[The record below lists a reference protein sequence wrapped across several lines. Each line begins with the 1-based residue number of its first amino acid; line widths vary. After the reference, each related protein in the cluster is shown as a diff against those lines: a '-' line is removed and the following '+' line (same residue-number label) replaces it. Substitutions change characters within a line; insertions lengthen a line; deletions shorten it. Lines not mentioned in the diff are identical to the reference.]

1 MIKKIIRSKEEIRKS
16 ILEEQKKLNLPL
28 QNNIVRAIIFYAT
41 NEGRNNIIADGSLLL
56 FRIREAVIRHFGKSE
71 APARTRIGYYDSS
84 PSDKNKRDIAK
95 IAKEALS
102 NTNGKCPMDLKE
114 PLTALLGLGEG
125 RTNYK
130 NSWFFIFWEEIK
142 NKEKKTFFLP
152 ADFLRET
159 EKITGVLPSE
169 VKDICFGIG
178 KQAKDFIEKDVLLLL
193 NKEIK
198 D

>member
-1 MIKKIIRSKEEIRKS
+1 MSKKIRNKKEIRES
-16 ILEEQKKLNLPL
+16 ILEEQEKLNLPL
-28 QNNIVRAIIFYAT
+28 QSNVIQAIIFYAA
-41 NEGRNNIIADGSLLL
+41 NKGRNNIIADGSLLL
-56 FRIREAVIRHFGKSE
+56 FRIREAVIRHFGESE
-71 APARTRIGYYDSS
+71 ALARTRIGYYDSS
-84 PSDKNKRDIAK
+84 PSDKNKRAIAK

-102 NTNGKCPMDLKE
+102 NMNGKCPRDLKE

-152 ADFLRET
+152 DNFLREARGS
-159 EKITGVLPSE
+159 IDILPSE
-169 VKDICFGIG
+169 IKDICFGIG
-178 KQAKDFIEKDVLLLL
+178 EKAKDFIEKDVLLLL